1 LGGSDHLSFNVL
13 LFVVRLNH
21 LLQDLFMR
29 SPLTIFAMALLTAAF
44 LWPTEDAVN
53 GGGLHL
59 VILWLTLAG
68 LIGLRY
74 LIAARGKQ
82 SESLQTAGFGI
93 VDYGVLL
100 ILIGHVLSTAYV
112 FYVVG
117 DRRSALNL
125 TFEWAGLFVAWRI
138 FRHLSLD
145 RLQAIQI
152 LQVVTTIS
160 VGLAVMGIW
169 QHHVFYPEQAA
180 WYRGERSALDKALAE
195 PEGMGLFRVSEIV
208 ARFQSKG
215 IPLEGTDRVLWE
227 NRLLSSS
234 EPFATFSL
242 ANTLAGVLAAS
253 LVLVIGQAVSARSF
267 RRPSSVTAII
277 VPLLQATVIL
287 YCLVL
292 TKSRSAWAGAVM
304 GLVIVAICRLRTS
317 AAMKIL
323 QWSFLGAAFVGLI
336 VGIAAFSGALDK
348 KVIFESSRSLQ
359 CRFFYWTGAIE
370 TIKEAPLTGA
380 GPGNFRQVYLKH
392 KADEW
397 SEEIRDPH
405 NFLLESWS
413 AGGILGFVGLLMFI
427 WGSFRKARS
436 ADAAPDSGS
445 DEIVVPKR
453 QRFLVSKSVIL
464 GAFVHLSW
472 QWVNGESVHL
482 DLTERLLPLSGLIF
496 CAMGS
501 KGRIR
506 ELDQSTCLAASVTM
520 MVHLLAAG
528 GFEMPVV
535 MLLLLTTSALGQERA
550 GISIQRA
557 ESGFFARYRMCP
569 GISFSA
575 LTAVIVLRFGLMDVS
590 GVDRY
595 LLLGDDLLHRQGN
608 QREAVVAYRK
618 AAEADLLAVTPRQ
631 RMAELAVY
639 VLREESRQLQ
649 RITSAAENSG
659 AGNDSVAEQKAKAGK
674 SFEKALEACNFW
686 ISVDDRNSFSR
697 GLKAECLFI
706 GSQVKSEDELLSEA
720 IDLQQRVVEMYPSSV
735 HAWVQLVRFC
745 RQRIRSGVSHAETR
759 EVLAMATDRVQQ
771 LDEINHQWGHQD
783 RYLTDDDRTLL
794 QDAMKTQ
801 PGSSR

>member
-1 LGGSDHLSFNVL
+1 
-13 LFVVRLNH
+13 
-21 LLQDLFMR
+21 MR
-29 SPLTIFAMALLTAAF
+29 SPLTIFALALLTAAF
-44 LWPTEDAVN
+44 LWPAEDAVN

-59 VILWLTLAG
+59 VILWLTLGG

-74 LIAARGKQ
+74 LIAARGNPG
-82 SESLQTAGFGI
+82 ENLQRAGFGV
-93 VDYGVLL
+93 VDFGVLL

-112 FYVVG
+112 FYVEG

-145 RLQAIQI
+145 RLQAIQV
-152 LQVVTTIS
+152 LQVVTTVS

-180 WYRGERSALDKALAE
+180 WYQGERSALDKALAE

-242 ANTLAGVLAAS
+242 ANTLAGVLATS
-253 LVLVIGQAVSARSF
+253 LVLVLGQATSAWSF
-267 RRPSSVTAII
+267 RKPSNIGAII
-277 VPLLQATVIL
+277 VPLFQATVIL

-292 TKSRSAWAGAVM
+292 TKSRSAWAGAVV
-304 GLVIVAICRLRTS
+304 GLGIVAICRLRTS
-317 AAMKIL
+317 AATKIL
-323 QWSFLGAAFVGLI
+323 QWSFFGSAFVGLI
-336 VGIAAFSGALDK
+336 VGIAAFAGALDK
-348 KVIFESSRSLQ
+348 EVIFESSRSLQ

-413 AGGILGFVGLLMFI
+413 AGGIIGFVGLLMFI
-427 WGSFRKARS
+427 WGSFRTALS
-436 ADAAPDSGS
+436 AEAAPESGS

-453 QRFLVSKSVIL
+453 LRFLVLKSVVL
-464 GAFVHLSW
+464 GAFVQLLW

-482 DLTERLLPLSGLIF
+482 DLTERFLPLSGLIF
-496 CAMGS
+496 CVMGS

-506 ELDQSTCLAASVTM
+506 ELDKTACLAASLTM

-535 MLLLLTTSALGQERA
+535 MLLLLTTSALGQEKA
-550 GISIQRA
+550 GNSIRRA
-557 ESGFFARYRMCP
+557 ESSFFARYWMCP
-569 GISFSA
+569 GISFSV
-575 LTAVIVLRFGLMDVS
+575 LMAVIVLRFGLMDVS

-608 QREAVVAYRK
+608 QRAAMDAYRQ
-618 AAEADLLAVTPRQ
+618 AAEVDSLAVKPRQ
-631 RMAELAVY
+631 RIAELAVY
-639 VLREESRQLQ
+639 LLREESRQLQ

-659 AGNDSVAEQKAKAGK
+659 AVSDSMAEQKAKAVK
-674 SFEKALEACNFW
+674 SFEKAIEACNFW
-686 ISVDDRNSFSR
+686 TSVDDRNSFSLA
-697 GLKAECLFI
+697 LKAECLVI
-706 GSQVKSEDELLSEA
+706 GSQLTSAEELMNEA
-720 IDLQQRVVEMYPSSV
+720 IELQRQVVAMYPSSV
-735 HAWVQLVRFC
+735 NAWMQLVRSC
-745 RQRIRSGVSHAETR
+745 RRMRSAVSSVNSAET
-759 EVLAMATDRVQQ
+759 LDMATDRVRQ
-771 LDEINHQWGHQD
+771 LDDINHQWGHSD
-783 RYLTDDDRTLL
+783 RYLTDEDRTLL
-794 QDAMKTQ
+794 QEASKTPSDA
-801 PGSSR
+801 SR

>member
-1 LGGSDHLSFNVL
+1 
-13 LFVVRLNH
+13 
-21 LLQDLFMR
+21 MR

-59 VILWLTLAG
+59 VILWLTLGG

-74 LIAARGKQ
+74 LISARGNQ
-82 SESLQTAGFGI
+82 GESLQRAGFGI
-93 VDYGVLL
+93 VDFGVLL

-112 FYVVG
+112 FYVEG

-152 LQVVTTIS
+152 LQVVTTVS

-180 WYRGERSALDKALAE
+180 WYQGERSELDNALAE
-195 PEGMGLFRVSEIV
+195 PGGAGLFRVSEIV

-242 ANTLAGVLAAS
+242 ANTLAGVLATS
-253 LVLVIGQAVSARSF
+253 LVLVLGQATSAWSF
-267 RRPSSVTAII
+267 RKPSNAGAII
-277 VPLLQATVIL
+277 VPLFQATVIL

-292 TKSRSAWAGAVM
+292 TKSRSAWAGAVV
-304 GLVIVAICRLRTS
+304 GLGIVAICRLRTS

-336 VGIAAFSGALDK
+336 VGIAAFFGALDK
-348 KVIFESSRSLQ
+348 EVIFESSRSLQ

-413 AGGILGFVGLLMFI
+413 AGGIIGFVGLLMFI
-427 WGSFRKARS
+427 LGSFRTALS
-436 ADAAPDSGS
+436 AEAVPEAGS
-445 DEIVVPKR
+445 AEIVVPKR
-453 QRFLVSKSVIL
+453 LRYLVLKSIVL

-472 QWVNGESVHL
+472 QWINGESVHL

-496 CAMGS
+496 CVMGS
-501 KGRIR
+501 KGKIR
-506 ELDQSTCLAASVTM
+506 ELDKKVCLAAAVTM

-535 MLLLLTTSALGQERA
+535 MLLLLTTSALGQEKA
-550 GISIQRA
+550 GISIRRA
-557 ESGFFARYRMCP
+557 ESGFFARYWMCP
-569 GISFSA
+569 GISFSV

-631 RMAELAVY
+631 RLAELAVY
-639 VLREESRQLQ
+639 LLREESRQLQ

-659 AGNDSVAEQKAKAGK
+659 AASDSMAEQKAKAVK

-697 GLKAECLFI
+697 ALKAECLVI
-706 GSQVKSEDELLSEA
+706 GSQLTNADELLNEA
-720 IDLQQRVVEMYPSSV
+720 VELQRQVVAMYPSSV
-735 HAWVQLVRFC
+735 NAWMQLVRSC
-745 RQRIRSGVSHAETR
+745 RRMRSAVSPANSEET
-759 EVLAMATDRVQQ
+759 LDMATDRVRQ
-771 LDEINHQWGHQD
+771 LDDINHQWGHTD
-783 RYLTDDDRTLL
+783 RYLTDEDRNLL
-794 QDAMKTQ
+794 QEASKTP
-801 PGSSR
+801 PGASR

>member
-1 LGGSDHLSFNVL
+1 
-13 LFVVRLNH
+13 
-21 LLQDLFMR
+21 MR

-59 VILWLTLAG
+59 VILWLTLGG

-74 LIAARGKQ
+74 LIAARGNQ
-82 SESLQTAGFGI
+82 GESLQRAGFGI
-93 VDYGVLL
+93 VDFGVLL

-112 FYVVG
+112 FYVEG

-152 LQVVTTIS
+152 LQVVTTVS

-180 WYRGERSALDKALAE
+180 WYQGERSELDNALAE
-195 PEGMGLFRVSEIV
+195 PGGAGLFRVSEIV

-242 ANTLAGVLAAS
+242 ANTLAGVLATS
-253 LVLVIGQAVSARSF
+253 LVLVMGQAVSAWSF
-267 RRPSSVTAII
+267 RRPSNVAAII

-292 TKSRSAWAGAVM
+292 TKSRSAWAGAVV
-304 GLVIVAICRLRTS
+304 GLGIVAICRLRTS

-336 VGIAAFSGALDK
+336 VGIAAFFGALDK
-348 KVIFESSRSLQ
+348 EVIFESSRSLQ

-413 AGGILGFVGLLMFI
+413 AGGIIGFVGLLMFI
-427 WGSFRKARS
+427 LGSFRTALS
-436 ADAAPDSGS
+436 AEAVPEAGS
-445 DEIVVPKR
+445 AEIVVPKR
-453 QRFLVSKSVIL
+453 LRYLVLKSIVL

-472 QWVNGESVHL
+472 QWINGESVHL

-496 CAMGS
+496 CVMGS
-501 KGRIR
+501 KGKIR
-506 ELDQSTCLAASVTM
+506 ELDKKVCLAASVTM

-535 MLLLLTTSALGQERA
+535 MLLLLTTSAIGQMSA
-550 GISIQRA
+550 GTSIRQA
-557 ESGFFARYRMCP
+557 EFSFFTRYWMCP
-569 GISFSA
+569 GILFSA
-575 LTAVIVLRFGLMDVS
+575 LTAVAVLRFGLVDIS

-608 QREAVVAYRK
+608 LREAMVAYRQ
-618 AAEADLLAVTPRQ
+618 AAEADSLAVTPRQ
-631 RMAELAVY
+631 RIAELATY
-639 VLREESRQLQ
+639 AFKEESKQLQ
-649 RITSAAENSG
+649 RITLAAQNSQ
-659 AGNDSVAEQKAKAGK
+659 AGEDSVAEQKAKTGK
-674 SFEKALEACNFW
+674 SFEKAIEACDFW

-697 GLKAECLFI
+697 ALKAECLFI
-706 GSQVKSEDELLSEA
+706 ESQVRGEDKLLIEA
-720 IDLQQRVVEMYPSSV
+720 IEFQRQVVKMYPSSV
-735 HAWVQLVRFC
+735 NAWMQLVRFC
-745 RQRIRSGVSHAETR
+745 YRRMRTGVSHVEIEEILTTAI
-759 EVLAMATDRVQQ
+759 DRVRQ
-771 LDEINHQWGHQD
+771 LDDINHQWGHQD
-783 RYLTDDDRTLL
+783 RYLPDDDRSLL
-794 QDAMKTQ
+794 QDAKKTLPGVQDNQMK
-801 PGSSR
+801 